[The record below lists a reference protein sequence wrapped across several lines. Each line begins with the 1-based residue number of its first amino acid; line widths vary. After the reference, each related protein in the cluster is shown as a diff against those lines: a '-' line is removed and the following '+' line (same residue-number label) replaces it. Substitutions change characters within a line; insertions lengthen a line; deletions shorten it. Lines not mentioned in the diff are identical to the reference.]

1 MTHSNRIPTIRKR
14 QVVETGLL
22 VVAACLLAGLYRD
35 QTVWYR
41 AALIAA
47 GLTLLVP
54 GVFYPLAVVW
64 FGLGNALSKVTT
76 TVLLVLLFVTLVIPV
91 AWVRKRLGKDAL
103 RTKDFKKGTN
113 SVFVDRHHTF
123 DSSDLQYP
131 F

>member
-1 MTHSNRIPTIRKR
+1 M
-14 QVVETGLL
+14 GLL
-22 VVAACLLAGLYRD
+22 VVAACLLAGFYRD
-35 QTVWYR
+35 QAFWYR
-41 AALIAA
+41 AALVGT

-54 GVFYPLAVVW
+54 RVFYPLAVVW

-103 RTKDFKKGTN
+103 RTKDFKKGTD
-113 SVFVDRHHTF
+113 SVFVDRQHTF
-123 DSSDLQYP
+123 GSSDLQYP